1 MRPSGEESKKHYFLH
16 AIRANPENFRKIAE
30 GGRFHA
36 GLDNPNY
43 NLIVHTS
50 PVDDEHKSFYLWH
63 VQIILRLTQVAG
75 FELGSGIYINIALPE
90 ETAAFMRAFKR

>member
-1 MRPSGEESKKHYFLH
+1 MH
-16 AIRANPENFRKIAE
+16 AISANPENFRKIIG
-30 GGRFHA
+30 GGRFHT
-36 GLDNPNY
+36 GLDNPDY

-50 PVDDEHKSFYLWH
+50 LVDDEHKSFYLWH
-63 VQIILRLTQVAG
+63 VQIIPWLTQVAG